1 MRQAM
6 VMKKYALISVYDKT
20 DIAEFSKELVN
31 MNWSI
36 LSSGGTAKGLFDAN
50 IPVKDITDLVGPP
63 ILGHRVVTLSRE
75 LHAGLLADMSNPE
88 QMKEMEKLGLPI
100 INMVVCD
107 FYPLKEAIGKP
118 GATVQ
123 SVIEMTDI
131 GGPAMVR
138 SAAKGG
144 RIVICRFEDRQT
156 ILDELKLNGNIDP
169 ITRRKMRARAEFEVA
184 KYCLASAK
192 FHSGGVL
199 DEYQIINED
208 LVSKTPQEK

>member
-107 FYPLKEAIGKP
+107 FYPL
-118 GATVQ
+118 
-123 SVIEMTDI
+123 
-131 GGPAMVR
+131 
-138 SAAKGG
+138 
-144 RIVICRFEDRQT
+144 
-156 ILDELKLNGNIDP
+156 
-169 ITRRKMRARAEFEVA
+169 
-184 KYCLASAK
+184 
-192 FHSGGVL
+192 
-199 DEYQIINED
+199 
-208 LVSKTPQEK
+208 